1 MTTKKGAAI
10 AWWRHVVI
18 RWWSCNCKCQW
29 KLKLLLFLSVALTLF
44 ALFTFHSRH
53 SPPDISFSSSSP
65 SRHRL
70 LRLKFDGV
78 PKIAF
83 LFLARRNL
91 PLDFLWDSFFENA
104 DVANFSIYVHSAPG
118 FVFNESTSRKR
129 NEVIRSFVL
138 IFSLVGWGE
147 SSMIQAERLLFD
159 AALEDPANQRFIL
172 LSDSCVPLYNFSF
185 IYNYVMASPRS
196 FVDSFL
202 DKKENRYNSKM
213 SPVIPK
219 EKWRKGSQWITLVR
233 SHAEVIVDDEVI
245 LSAFKKFCKVCNC
258 VLYMKNV
265 KSFIPCCS
273 FLDKK
278 ENRYNSKMSPVIPK
292 EKWRKG
298 SQWIT
303 LVRSHA
309 EVIVDDEVILSAF
322 KKFCKRRPPVDVKKG
337 KLNIKLQKQHNC
349 IPDEHYVQ
357 TLLAMSDLEGEL
369 ERRTLTYTVWNQSA
383 TKMEHKGWH
392 PFTFN
397 FANAGPKQIKEIK
410 DINHVYYETEFR
422 TEWCRSNS
430 ALVPCFL
437 FARKFSQGAAMR
449 LLSDG
454 VDINHV
460 YYETEFRTEWCR
472 SNSGLV
478 PCFLFARKFSQ
489 GAAMRLLS
497 DGVVGHADT
506 SEV

>member
-1 MTTKKGAAI
+1 MTTKKGAAAI
-10 AWWRHVVI
+10 VWWRHVVI
-18 RWWSCNCKCQW
+18 RWWSCKCQW
-29 KLKLLLFLSVALTLF
+29 KLKLLLFLCVALTLF
-44 ALFTFHSRH
+44 ALFTFHSTH
-53 SPPDISFSSSSP
+53 SPPDISSSP
-65 SRHRL
+65 HRL
-70 LRLKFDGV
+70 RLQFHGV

-91 PLDFLWDSFFENA
+91 PLDFLWDSFLENA

-118 FVFNESTSRKR
+118 FAFNESTSRSTFFRDRQLK
-129 NEVIRSFVL
+129 NSIQ
-138 IFSLVGWGE
+138 VGWGE

-172 LSDSCVPLYNFSF
+172 LSDSCVPLYNFSY
-185 IYNYVMASPRS
+185 IYNYVMASPKS

-233 SHAEVIVDDEVI
+233 SHAEVIVDDE
-245 LSAFKKFCKVCNC
+245 A
-258 VLYMKNV
+258 
-265 KSFIPCCS
+265 
-273 FLDKK
+273 
-278 ENRYNSKMSPVIPK
+278 
-292 EKWRKG
+292 
-298 SQWIT
+298 
-303 LVRSHA
+303 
-309 EVIVDDEVILSAF
+309 ILSAF
-322 KKFCKRRPPVDVKKG
+322 KKFCKRRPPVDAKKG

-397 FANAGPKQIKEIK
+397 FANAGAKQIKEIK

-454 VDINHV
+454 V
-460 YYETEFRTEWCR
+460 
-472 SNSGLV
+472 
-478 PCFLFARKFSQ
+478 
-489 GAAMRLLS
+489 
-497 DGVVGHADT
+497 VGRADT